1 MDRIQMQS
9 LLEKIL
15 GSKNV
20 FYQPP
25 SGAKLSRLDYPAIVY
40 SLKRLQHDS
49 ADNFPYIRNDA
60 YDVILIHREPD
71 CGVSEELAKLPKCY
85 HERRYTSNNLYHDAF
100 TIYS

>member
-1 MDRIQMQS
+1 MDRIQMQQM
-9 LLEKIL
+9 LERIL

-25 SGAKLSRLDYPAIVY
+25 SGAKLSRLEYPAIVY
-40 SLKRLQHDS
+40 SLKRIQNEA
-49 ADNFPYIRNDA
+49 ADNFPYIQNNA
-60 YDVILIHREPD
+60 YEVVLIHKEPD
-71 CGVSEELAKLPKCY
+71 CGIVQELSKLPNSY